1 MPTGK
6 RKEPMPTEEEPPK
19 PMRLLSPEEIEDHR
33 QFVED
38 EEPGVGSEAYLRFL
52 PAADAEQIRSITR
65 GIDVKKLKQKSK
77 ELLEKY
83 DAQGYVEVP
92 DVVVPPAALMPPTTP
107 PGQVARKI
115 DFESVRLKIGEL
127 MDKLDAQGYP
137 VAVDHPAFTTPPR
150 RVSEE
155 RVKRL
160 RRFMEQSFRLS
171 PRGSYARAS
180 SRNRRARSSGTSTAS
195 ASRRRRSSRRTRR
208 RLCRS
213 MTPRVTWSAPS
224 MVRSR
229 SLSQAAD
236 LVPKLASNRTNLLRT
251 PARTTSRYKIWGISK
266 CPKFKPKCH

>member
-65 GIDVKKLKQKSK
+65 GIDVRKLKQKSK

-92 DVVVPPAALMPPTTP
+92 DVVVPPAALRPPTTP

-115 DFESVRLKIGEL
+115 DFESVRLKIREF
-127 MDKLDAQGYP
+127 KEKYDAKGFAED
-137 VAVDHPAFTTPPR
+137 AVVVVRPAMAGPPR

-229 SLSQAAD
+229 SPSRAAD
-236 LVPKLASNRTNLLRT
+236 LVPKLAFDLLAALRWT
-251 PARTTSRYKIWGISK
+251 PAR
-266 CPKFKPKCH
+266 

>member
-65 GIDVKKLKQKSK
+65 GIDVRKLKQKSK

-92 DVVVPPAALMPPTTP
+92 DVVVPPAALRPPTTP

-115 DFESVRLKIGEL
+115 DFESVRLKIREF
-127 MDKLDAQGYP
+127 KEKYDAKGFAED
-137 VAVDHPAFTTPPR
+137 AVVVVPPAMAGPPR

-160 RRFMEQSFRLS
+160 RRFMEQSFR
-171 PRGSYARAS
+171 PV
-180 SRNRRARSSGTSTAS
+180 
-195 ASRRRRSSRRTRR
+195 
-208 RLCRS
+208 
-213 MTPRVTWSAPS
+213 PERVI
-224 MVRSR
+224 RSR
-229 SLSQAAD
+229 FFSESQGE
-236 LVPKLASNRTNLLRT
+236 VIRNFNRVCLKAEAELKAHTAKALQEYDAKGYLECT
-251 PARTTSRYKIWGISK
+251 IDGKIKVSEPSCGSST
-266 CPKFKPKCH
+266 